1 MERVFFLDDADKAL
15 IAKRRGGHLKLG
27 FALQLG
33 TVRFLR
39 TFLTDPL
46 DVPTEVMDFVAEQLE
61 IADPLCVKHY
71 TEREKTRLDH
81 TWEIRRVFGLRDFAE
96 VEDELTAWVDAR
108 AWMFEEGRTAIFHGG
123 EMAGRA
129 RCAAAGHLDADA
141 PDRPR
146 TRTGDCA
153 AVGRL
158 ERGADARAAPGAD
171 DGAGDPTGDADVGS
185 GALAHQAGASLGPGD
200 GQDAEAGQGDLPGG
214 VRENRA
220 GHADAAPTAGGAGP
234 LRHRGAKPSQLKR
247 HPEARKLATL
257 LATVRHLEAKTVD
270 DGLELLDLLMV
281 TELLGK
287 AQRAADKGTVR
298 RAPKLAKASA
308 RLVVAVEVLL
318 EATGWG
324 EEIRLAEVWD
334 AIDMVIPRAELR
346 AAVATVT
353 GIVPPPDAEDDGG
366 WRAEITGRIATV
378 SGFVKLLPT
387 IIAFGANAEGI
398 EVLRA
403 MRCLAAQLDSSR
415 KWTTKT
421 MHAQVVTGPWKRLVF
436 GHPADP
442 GGAVDKN
449 AYTFCVL
456 EQFHRH
462 LKRREIYA
470 ETSLR
475 WRNLNAHLLEGAEWA
490 AVKTP
495 VLTAP
500 GPARGPRRAAGHS
513 LGWPGCGL
521 SRGRPEVLPVQ
532 AP

>member
-1 MERVFFLDDADKAL
+1 MP
-15 IAKRRGGHLKLG
+15 RRRL
-27 FALQLG
+27 
-33 TVRFLR
+33 
-39 TFLTDPL
+39 
-46 DVPTEVMDFVAEQLE
+46 AE
-61 IADPLCVKHY
+61 P
-71 TEREKTRLDH
+71 
-81 TWEIRRVFGLRDFAE
+81 
-96 VEDELTAWVDAR
+96 AR
-108 AWMFEEGRTAIFHGG
+108 YGI
-123 EMAGRA
+123 
-129 RCAAAGHLDADA
+129 
-141 PDRPR
+141 
-146 TRTGDCA
+146 
-153 AVGRL
+153 
-158 ERGADARAAPGAD
+158 
-171 DGAGDPTGDADVGS
+171 
-185 GALAHQAGASLGPGD
+185 
-200 GQDAEAGQGDLPGG
+200 
-214 VRENRA
+214 
-220 GHADAAPTAGGAGP
+220 
-234 LRHRGAKPSQLKR
+234 GAKPSQLKR
-247 HPEARKLATL
+247 HPEARKPATL
-257 LATVRHLEAKTVD
+257 LATVRYLEAKTVD

-287 AQRAADKGTVR
+287 AQRAAGKGTVR

-324 EEIRLAEVWD
+324 EEIRPAEVWD

-366 WRAEITGRIATV
+366 WRAEIAGRIATV

-387 IIAFGANAEGI
+387 LIAFGANAEGI

-421 MHAQVVTGPWKRLVF
+421 THAQVVTGPWKRLVF

-475 WRNLNAHLLEGAEWA
+475 WRDLNAHLLEGAEWA

-532 AP
+532 ALPIEEGEQVLQVVPVRAQSVRRELPVPKVIQEPADRPHRLSLIVDRPNPADDPAIPLPDDPHLGLLALRQQGCGPTYATKTRQRGETPRSSQANVQIRTCMESTRSRCRSCRAGAGSCATRTPQATRTTTKRGRRSASAHQLPRGPPTRSPTTTTSSIEHLPAWWFTTVAPGRIRPTGR